1 MRIVIDAMGGDNAPV
16 ATVKGAVEAVK
27 SYNIDVILTG
37 NESMIEEQLAKYDYT
52 REKIEIVH
60 CSEIITNE
68 DKPVSAIR
76 EKKDSS
82 MAVALKLV
90 KEKKADAIVSAG
102 NTGALLAGGL
112 LILGRIKGID
122 RPALAP
128 PYPTTDGMSVLIDG
142 GANSDCKPRN
152 LLEFGIMGS
161 VYAEKVFEIKK
172 PSVCIVNIGIEE
184 EKGSEIVKE
193 AHKLCKN
200 GPFNFKG
207 NIEARDIP
215 AGYADVIVCDGFTG
229 NVILKLTE
237 GLADSIF
244 RLLKEEFV
252 KNTLRKIGASLL
264 KSGFKDFKERFDYT
278 EYGGAPFL
286 GVKGVLIK
294 AHGSSDAK
302 AVKNAIRQG
311 IKFVENNVIDDI
323 AEKITGLGEDIIE

>member
-1 MRIVIDAMGGDNAPV
+1 MKIVIDAMGGDNAPV
-16 ATVKGAVEAVK
+16 ATVKGAIEAIK
-27 SYNIDVILTG
+27 NYDIDVILAG
-37 NESMIEEQLAKYDYT
+37 NESMIKEQLAEYDYT
-52 REKIEIVH
+52 KEKIEIIH

-68 DKPVSAIR
+68 DRPVSAIR

-82 MAVALKLV
+82 MVVALKLV

-128 PYPTTDGMSVLIDG
+128 PYPTTDGISVLIDG

-161 VYAEKVFEIKK
+161 VYAEKVLEIRR
-172 PSVCIVNIGIEE
+172 PRVGIVNIGIEE

-193 AHKLCKN
+193 AYKLCKN

-252 KNTLRKIGASLL
+252 KNPLRKIGASLL
-264 KSGFKDFKERFDYT
+264 KSGLKDFKERFDYT

-311 IKFVENNVIDDI
+311 IKFIENNVIDDI

>member
-1 MRIVIDAMGGDNAPV
+1 MKIVIDAMGGDNAPV
-16 ATVKGAVEAVK
+16 ATVKGAIEAIK
-27 SYNIDVILTG
+27 NYDIDVILAG
-37 NESMIEEQLAKYDYT
+37 NESMIKEQLAEYDYT
-52 REKIEIVH
+52 KEKIEIIH

-68 DKPVSAIR
+68 DRPVSAIR

-82 MAVALKLV
+82 MVVALKLV

-128 PYPTTDGMSVLIDG
+128 PYPTTDGISVLIDG

-161 VYAEKVFEIKK
+161 VYAEKVLEIKR
-172 PSVCIVNIGIEE
+172 PGVCIVNIGTEE

-193 AHKLCKN
+193 AYKLCKN

-252 KNTLRKIGASLL
+252 KNPLRKIGASLL
-264 KSGFKDFKERFDYT
+264 KSGLKDFKERFDYT

-311 IKFVENNVIDDI
+311 IKFIENNVIDDI

>member
-1 MRIVIDAMGGDNAPV
+1 MKIVIDAMGGDNAPV
-16 ATVKGAVEAVK
+16 ATVKGAVEAIK
-27 SYNIDVILTG
+27 NYDIDVILAG
-37 NESMIEEQLAKYDYT
+37 NESMIKEQLAKYDHT
-52 REKIEIVH
+52 REKIEIIH

-68 DKPVSAIR
+68 DRPVSAIR

-128 PYPTTDGMSVLIDG
+128 TYPTTDGISVLIDG

-161 VYAEKVFEIKK
+161 VYAEKVLEIRR
-172 PSVCIVNIGIEE
+172 PRVGIVNIGIEE

-193 AHKLCKN
+193 AYKLCKN

-252 KNTLRKIGASLL
+252 KNPLRKIGASLL
-264 KSGFKDFKERFDYT
+264 KSGLKDFKERFDYT

-311 IKFVENNVIDDI
+311 IKFIENDVIDDI

>member
-37 NESMIEEQLAKYDYT
+37 NESMIEEQLAKYDYA

-161 VYAEKVFEIKK
+161 VYAEKVLEIKK

-323 AEKITGLGEDIIE
+323 AEKITGFGEDIIE

>member
-37 NESMIEEQLAKYDYT
+37 NESMIEEQLAKYDYA

-161 VYAEKVFEIKK
+161 VYAEKVLEIKE

>member
-37 NESMIEEQLAKYDYT
+37 NESMIEEQLSKYDYT
-52 REKIEIVH
+52 KEKIEIVH

-161 VYAEKVFEIKK
+161 VYAEKVLEIKK

>member
-1 MRIVIDAMGGDNAPV
+1 MKIVIDAMGGDNAPV
-16 ATVKGAVEAVK
+16 ATVKGAVEAIK
-27 SYNIDVILTG
+27 NYDIDVILAG
-37 NESMIEEQLAKYDYT
+37 NESMIKEQLAEYDHT
-52 REKIEIVH
+52 REKIEIIH

-68 DKPVSAIR
+68 DRPVSAIR

-128 PYPTTDGMSVLIDG
+128 PYPTTDGISVLIDG

-161 VYAEKVFEIKK
+161 VYAEKVLEIKR
-172 PSVCIVNIGIEE
+172 PGVCIVNIGTEE

-193 AHKLCKN
+193 AYKLCKN

-252 KNTLRKIGASLL
+252 KNPLRKIGASLL
-264 KSGFKDFKERFDYT
+264 KSGLKDFKERFDYT

-311 IKFVENNVIDDI
+311 IKFIENDVIDDI

>member
-1 MRIVIDAMGGDNAPV
+1 MKIVIDAMGGDNAPV
-16 ATVKGAVEAVK
+16 ATVKGAIEAIK
-27 SYNIDVILTG
+27 NYDIDVILAG
-37 NESMIEEQLAKYDYT
+37 NESMIKEQLAKYDHT
-52 REKIEIVH
+52 REKIEIIH

-68 DKPVSAIR
+68 DRPVSAIR

-128 PYPTTDGMSVLIDG
+128 PYPTTDGIAVLIDG

-161 VYAEKVFEIKK
+161 VYAEKVLEIRR
-172 PSVCIVNIGIEE
+172 PRVGIVNIGIEE

-193 AHKLCKN
+193 AHKLCKT

-237 GLADSIF
+237 GLADTIF

-252 KNTLRKIGASLL
+252 KNPLRKIGASLL
-264 KSGFKDFKERFDYT
+264 KSGLKDFKERFDYT

-311 IKFVENNVIDDI
+311 IKFIENNVIDDI

>member
-37 NESMIEEQLAKYDYT
+37 NESMIEEQLAKYDYA

-161 VYAEKVFEIKK
+161 VYAEKVLEIKK

-264 KSGFKDFKERFDYT
+264 KSGLKDFKERFDYT

-302 AVKNAIRQG
+302 AVKNAIKQG
-311 IKFVENNVIDDI
+311 IKFIENNVIDDI

>member
-37 NESMIEEQLAKYDYT
+37 NESMIEEQLSKYDYT
-52 REKIEIVH
+52 KEKIEIVH

-161 VYAEKVFEIKK
+161 VYAEKVLEIKK

-264 KSGFKDFKERFDYT
+264 KSGLKDFKERFDYT

-302 AVKNAIRQG
+302 AVKNAIKQG
-311 IKFVENNVIDDI
+311 IKFIENNVIDDI

>member
-37 NESMIEEQLAKYDYT
+37 NESMIEEQLAKYDYA

>member
-1 MRIVIDAMGGDNAPV
+1 MKIVIDAMGGDNAPV
-16 ATVKGAVEAVK
+16 ATVKGAIEAIK
-27 SYNIDVILTG
+27 NYDIDVILAG
-37 NESMIEEQLAKYDYT
+37 NESMIKEQLAEYDYT
-52 REKIEIVH
+52 KEKIEIIH

-68 DKPVSAIR
+68 DRPVSAIR

-128 PYPTTDGMSVLIDG
+128 PYPTTDGISVLIDG

-161 VYAEKVFEIKK
+161 VYAEKVLEIKR
-172 PSVCIVNIGIEE
+172 PGVCIVNIGTEE

-193 AHKLCKN
+193 AYKLCKN

-252 KNTLRKIGASLL
+252 KNPLRKIGASLL
-264 KSGFKDFKERFDYT
+264 KSGLKDFKERFDYT

-311 IKFVENNVIDDI
+311 IKFIENNVIDDI